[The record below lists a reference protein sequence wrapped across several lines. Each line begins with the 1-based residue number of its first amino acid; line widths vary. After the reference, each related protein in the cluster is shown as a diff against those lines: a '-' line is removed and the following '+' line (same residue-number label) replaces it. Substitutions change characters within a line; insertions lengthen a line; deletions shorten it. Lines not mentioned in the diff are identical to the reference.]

1 MDRTTSVSSS
11 LQQPPWVSVFS
22 AREQLGHPVPI
33 LVSAPASHRPGASSQ
48 GIRTDWPARWMSSE
62 SWVTSLDPKCPEG
75 PSLGDAPS
83 PMVLWKLRTPSL
95 SWEDGLNVLTPLV
108 LTAVSAPRT
117 WSLWQLCLPSKHILS
132 LSLLPVVPA
141 VQTQGSGT
149 VQHFTAQTPFT
160 PR

>member
-1 MDRTTSVSSS
+1 MTSESSS

-48 GIRTDWPARWMSSE
+48 GIRTDWPARCMSSE
-62 SWVTSLDPKCPEG
+62 SCVTSLDPKCPEG

-95 SWEDGLNVLTPLV
+95 SWEDGLNFLTPLV

-117 WSLWQLCLPSKHILS
+117 WSSGSSVSPVSTSFPCLFSLWSQLCRLRAVGLS
-132 LSLLPVVPA
+132 NTS
-141 VQTQGSGT
+141 
-149 VQHFTAQTPFT
+149 
-160 PR
+160 